1 VLQIGKSF
9 IKKVILKKLAV
20 VISHPIQ
27 YYSPVFEKLALCCDL
42 MVFYTLG
49 IENTD
54 QFDNGFKRKI
64 SWDLPLLK
72 GYNYT
77 FIDNVAAKP
86 GYYFKGVVNP
96 GLITAIK
103 NFNPSAI
110 LIYGWSYQSHLKAMK
125 YFKNKVPI
133 WFRGDSTLLD
143 QFPIY
148 KRLTRKLFL
157 TWVYKHIDLA
167 FFVGTQ
173 NQKYFKAH
181 GLKTEQLIFTPHA
194 VDNDRFG
201 QNRLPEALA
210 LRKDLSISSHD
221 ILILFA
227 GKFEEKKDPLL
238 LLKAF
243 VELNRSNTHL
253 LFVGNGELEKTLK
266 IESKEQKAISSRIH
280 FMDFQNQSQMP
291 VIYQACDLFCLPSK
305 GPNETWGLA
314 VNEAMAA
321 GKAVLV
327 SNKVGSATDLTFPAE
342 NGYIFKSADQR
353 DLTEKLDIITDLQ
366 TLDLFGKRSKEII
379 QYWSFT
385 EQVSV
390 FIEKLHESIR

>member
-1 VLQIGKSF
+1 
-9 IKKVILKKLAV
+9 
-20 VISHPIQ
+20 
-27 YYSPVFEKLALCCDL
+27 

-49 IENTD
+49 VENKTD
-54 QFDNGFKRKI
+54 QVDSGFKRKI

-86 GYYFKGVVNP
+86 GYYFKGIVNP

-103 NFNPSAI
+103 NFNPNAI

-143 QFPIY
+143 QFSIY

-167 FFVGTQ
+167 FFVGTE

-181 GLKTEQLIFTPHA
+181 GLKTEHLIFTPHA

-201 QNRLPEALA
+201 QNRLSEALA

-227 GKFEEKKDPLL
+227 GKFEEKKDPLI

-243 VELNRSNTHL
+243 VELNRPNTHL
-253 LFVGNGELEKTLK
+253 LFVGNGELEKILK
-266 IESKEQKAISSRIH
+266 IESKEQKAIGNRIH

-327 SNKVGSATDLTFPAE
+327 SSKVGSATDLIFPAE

-353 DLTEKLDIITDLQ
+353 DLTEKLDIITNLQ
-366 TLDLFGKRSKEII
+366 TLDLFGKKSKEII
-379 QYWSFT
+379 QHWSFT

-390 FIEKLHESIR
+390 FIEKLYESIR